1 MPNILV
7 NPLNEQKPVQG
18 HAAPRLAS
26 LEATTIG
33 LLDISKP
40 GGSVF
45 LDRLESLLKQNYGV
59 REVIR
64 EAKPTFAR
72 PAPPEVIGRLRRARV
87 RAVIEALAD

>member
-26 LEATTIG
+26 LEAATIG

>member
-7 NPLNEQKPVQG
+7 NQLNEQKPVQG
-18 HAAPRLAS
+18 RAAPRLAS

-40 GGSVF
+40 GGGVF

-59 REVIR
+59 REVVR

-72 PAPPEVIGRLRRARV
+72 PAPPEVIDRLRRARV
-87 RAVIEALAD
+87 QAVIEALAD